1 MQRLSLFNKKVFD
14 QHDNYLLT
22 GDIRIVPTG
31 LDLDKF
37 KVEVSNSELIQLRA
51 KFGIKDDT
59 FIFLSL
65 GRLSKEK
72 SIDIVIRAF
81 ANGQRGKIVFY

>member
-1 MQRLSLFNKKVFD
+1 MFINPINKNAKVIIVPTKKVFD

-59 FIFLSL
+59 FIFLIF
-65 GRLSKEK
+65 RKTFK
-72 SIDIVIRAF
+72 
-81 ANGQRGKIVFY
+81 GKKIN